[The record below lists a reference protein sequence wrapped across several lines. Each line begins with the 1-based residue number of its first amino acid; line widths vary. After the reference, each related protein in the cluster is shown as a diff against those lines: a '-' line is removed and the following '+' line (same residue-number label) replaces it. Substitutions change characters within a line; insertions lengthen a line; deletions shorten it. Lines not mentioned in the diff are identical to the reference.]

1 MNQQDAILSVISFG
15 PWKVQWGS
23 VEEGHT
29 VKGLPVGR
37 WSGLLIPFFFCHLN
51 SIERPSFSIRFH
63 NGHKRRFSGAFDSSR
78 CRSQSRS
85 DKCSVRATL
94 LSAQR
99 KIESSAGRLKNVP
112 IYQFRSKKGTEQPKR
127 TVVLFFVERVS
138 SPPPHHFFFVPQT
151 AEAHNKCCRTVYSPP
166 SFCCSLNSF
175 SSPLTTFS
183 WAPCCLFLQPNELAM
198 QRLLKTIDIGDAV
211 ITRFA
216 YFTPRAGASLKPKCR
231 LKDLLS

>member
-1 MNQQDAILSVISFG
+1 MKRAIRSKG
-15 PWKVQWGS
+15 CQWG
-23 VEEGHT
+23 VEAAC
-29 VKGLPVGR
+29 LFP
-37 WSGLLIPFFFCHLN
+37 FFCHLN

-138 SPPPHHFFFVPQT
+138 SPPPPIFFLFRKRP
-151 AEAHNKCCRTVYSPP
+151 KRTTSVV
-166 SFCCSLNSF
+166 
-175 SSPLTTFS
+175 
-183 WAPCCLFLQPNELAM
+183 AP
-198 QRLLKTIDIGDAV
+198 
-211 ITRFA
+211 
-216 YFTPRAGASLKPKCR
+216 FTPHRPFVAL
-231 LKDLLS
+231 